1 MCIQVNSAHI
11 SRFFFSPPHRRRRR
25 SFVLFHKITKQ
36 SSLSPPL
43 IRLPFSLLL
52 LFCFS
57 NRNCGRH
64 RGDPFFIQ
72 FPSLDF
78 SSSRRLSPPSIH
90 LSTVIRDTHTHK
102 LGSVFIPFR
111 LFSHWN
117 TRNEIE
123 IACWS
128 SFLFSNKKKKGSS
141 KTRGI
146 DSNFFQ
152 TVSIA
157 YSLSD
162 LKTIRCIDG
171 DRSM

>member
-1 MCIQVNSAHI
+1 MCLWESECVYKSILPTSLV
-11 SRFFFSPPHRRRRR
+11 FFFSPPHRRRRR

-128 SFLFSNKKKKGSS
+128 SFLFSNKKKK
-141 KTRGI
+141 KDLLKPEVLIRI
-146 DSNFFQ
+146 FFKP
-152 TVSIA
+152 
-157 YSLSD
+157 SLSHI
-162 LKTIRCIDG
+162 LYLI
-171 DRSM
+171 